1 MSAIL
6 VVDDEPAIVDLL
18 LYNLGKAGHQARA
31 ARDGR
36 EALDQIDRD
45 PPDLIIL
52 DLMLPGMDGLEV
64 CREARKRGDTPIIM
78 LTARDEEIDRV
89 LGLELGADD
98 YVAKPFSVRELMA
111 RVKAVLRRARPA
123 GPTAGAGAGAETPG
137 AETADAEAVSQL
149 RAGDLRLDPS
159 RRQAAW
165 RGVPIALTAIQFDVL
180 RLLMA
185 RPGQVFTRQQLLDQ
199 AWGFDYFGDAR
210 AVDSTIKR
218 LRARLREAA
227 PDREFVA
234 TVRDVGYKFEGGD

>member
-6 VVDDEPAIVDLL
+6 VVDDEPAIVELL

-36 EALDQIDRD
+36 EALDLIATD

-52 DLMLPGMDGLEV
+52 DLMLPGLDGLDV

-78 LTARDEEIDRV
+78 LTARDDEVDRV

-98 YVAKPFSVRELMA
+98 YVVKPFSVRELMA
-111 RVKAVLRRARPA
+111 RVKSVLRRARPA
-123 GPTAGAGAGAETPG
+123 GQTPDAGQAG
-137 AETADAEAVSQL
+137 QL
-149 RAGDLRLDPS
+149 RAGGLRLDLAQ
-159 RRQAAW
+159 REVTWQGA
-165 RGVPIALTAIQFDVL
+165 PIALTAIQFDVL
-180 RLLMA
+180 RVLMS

-199 AWGFDYFGDAR
+199 AWGYDYFGDAR
-210 AVDSTIKR
+210 AVDSTVKR
-218 LRARLREAA
+218 LRARLRDAA

-234 TVRDVGYKFEGGD
+234 TVRDVGYKLEIGVRPQPAA